1 MKTGVRPQQQAT
13 SPAGVEIFQIETVL
27 DQLRTISGSIERRA
41 YEMFEARGRQPGQEL
56 DDWLCAESELALPI
70 SVQLTELEDR
80 LALRAELPEVTAQQ
94 IKIGLGPHRL
104 VIVSTAEETTERE
117 TVETAAGASKQICR
131 VLDLPVDVDPA
142 RAKATL
148 ENGILNVTVSR
159 LAGADSAR
167 AEKA

>member
-1 MKTGVRPQQQAT
+1 MKPEFRPQQQAT
-13 SPAGVEIFQIETVL
+13 SPVGVEIFQIETVL
-27 DQLRTISGSIERRA
+27 DQLRTISESIERRA
-41 YEMFEARGRQPGQEL
+41 YEMFEARGGQPGQEL

-80 LALRAELPEVTAQQ
+80 LALRAELPEVSAQQ

-104 VIVSTAEETTERE
+104 VIVSMEETTERE
-117 TVETAAGASKQICR
+117 TVETVARASKQICR